1 MTWKM
6 RNPAREKAMWDYI
19 KACKQAEN
27 AGRKDLIQKH
37 SAYYHM
43 VASEIYEKVS
53 AIRSEIAQS
62 DTAPAVSAQ
71 EVTR

>member
-1 MTWKM
+1 MSWKM
-6 RNPAREKAMWDYI
+6 RNPERERAMWDYI

-37 SAYYHM
+37 LAYYHM
-43 VASEIYEKVS
+43 FASEIYEKVR
-53 AIRSEIAQS
+53 AIRNEL
-62 DTAPAVSAQ
+62 

>member
-1 MTWKM
+1 
-6 RNPAREKAMWDYI
+6 MWDYI

-43 VASEIYEKVS
+43 VAAEIYEKVS
-53 AIRSEIAQS
+53 AIRSEIANQHAS
-62 DTAPAVSAQ
+62 IDACSQ